1 MSSFLFRLFHFT
13 QMVFDKLKLNP
24 SFSILDQQEHP
35 LGYNSDG
42 VWTRFSLYSCLMANH
57 TG

>member
-35 LGYNSDG
+35 LGYIILIHNM
-42 VWTRFSLYSCLMANH
+42 VFT
-57 TG
+57 